1 MNQNQPFHEP
11 QRANSFYNAGTGRY
25 HNRPN
30 GNLAPEWDGN
40 PDNVPPGYGVI
51 RVEMGALP
59 HENREVSVFVNGF
72 QVTIPRAS
80 ARIVS
85 AIHINRLLECW
96 ETTYSQPQFFS
107 PPQGMR
113 RPRFPITVLVQPKAD
128 HALIDEHTTHSAVQD
143 GGASI
148 EVKRSRKRTSKQNTE
163 QLIGSN
169 EELEL

>member
-1 MNQNQPFHEP
+1 MNQQQPFHEP
-11 QRANSFYNAGTGRY
+11 QRANSYYNAGTGRY
-25 HNRPN
+25 ANRPN

-40 PDNVPPGYGVI
+40 PDSVPPGFGVI

-59 HENREVSVFVNGF
+59 HENREVSVFVNGY
-72 QVTIPRAS
+72 QVTIPRGS
-80 ARIVS
+80 ARVVA
-85 AIHINRLLECW
+85 AIHLNRLLECW
-96 ETTYSQPQFFS
+96 TTEYTQPAFYA
-107 PPQGMR
+107 PPTGMR

-143 GGASI
+143 DGASI